1 MSMPSTP
8 RLDTDSMLDRHGE
21 SDRLRSATV
30 VAIAS
35 ASDKGQSLV
44 QSRYLHIIRHF
55 KNDIGGK
62 KGYLMSTPVTSEPVS
77 PDNRTTLELNAVLP
91 LTAEV
96 HDGHLHIGG
105 VDMVEL
111 ARTQGTALYVMDE
124 RHIRMQLSTYRV
136 EMNAH
141 GVAADVA
148 YASKAFT
155 SVAMCRL
162 VAEEGCCLDVSSG
175 GELAIAQAADFPME
189 HVVVHGNDKT
199 PCELTEAITA
209 RVGLIVADSIE
220 ELDRIDAIATGQ
232 GVRQRV
238 LLRVTPGV
246 HADTHSFI
254 QTGQE
259 DSKFGFSAHSGAAL
273 DATVHALSLPG
284 VDLSGFHM
292 HIGSQIFSLDS
303 FVHAV
308 EIMVDFMA
316 RVREKTGFIVRD
328 FDCGGGLGI
337 AYRPTDEPSTIA
349 CYADVLIDAIKRQ
362 CAAHGLPIPHVYAE
376 PGRSIVADAGVTLY
390 TVGSIKHLPGIR
402 TYVAVDGGMTDNI
415 RPALYG
421 AVYEATVAN
430 RASEPRT
437 TIVALAGK
445 HCESGDILIHDAS
458 LQPVE
463 DGDII
468 CIFSTGAYCQTMSSN
483 YNKQVRP
490 GVVFVSDG
498 KVRQV
503 VRRETYDDLLRYEV
517 Y

>member
-1 MSMPSTP
+1 MSMS
-8 RLDTDSMLDRHGE
+8 
-21 SDRLRSATV
+21 
-30 VAIAS
+30 VA
-35 ASDKGQSLV
+35 
-44 QSRYLHIIRHF
+44 
-55 KNDIGGK
+55 
-62 KGYLMSTPVTSEPVS
+62 SEPIS
-77 PDNRTTLELNAVLP
+77 PDNRTTMGLGAVLP

-96 HDGHLHIGG
+96 RGSHLFIGG

-111 ARTQGTALYVMDE
+111 ARAQGTALYVMDE
-124 RHIRMQLSTYRV
+124 RHVRMQLGTYRT

-141 GVAADVA
+141 GAVADVA
-148 YASKAFT
+148 YAGKAFT

-162 VAEEGCCLDVSSG
+162 VADEGCSLDVSSG
-175 GELAIAQAADFPME
+175 GELAIARAARFPME
-189 HVVVHGNDKT
+189 RIIVHGNDKT
-199 PCELTEAITA
+199 PLELTEAIEA
-209 RVGLIVADSIE
+209 GVGLIVADSNE
-220 ELDRIDAIATGQ
+220 ELDRIDAIATER
-232 GVRQRV
+232 GVRQQV

-273 DATVHALSLPG
+273 EAAIYALALPG
-284 VDLSGFHM
+284 VDLAGFHM
-292 HIGSQIFSLDS
+292 HIGSQIFSLDP
-303 FVHAV
+303 FVRAV
-308 EIMVDFMA
+308 EVMVDFMA
-316 RVREKTGFIVRD
+316 QVRERTGFVARD

-337 AYRPTDEPSTIA
+337 AYRPTGEPSTIA
-349 CYADVLIDAIKRQ
+349 QYAELLVGTITRC
-362 CAAHGLPIPHVYAE
+362 CAVRDLSVPRIHVE
-376 PGRSIVADAGVTLY
+376 PGRSVVADAGVTLY
-390 TVGSIKHLPGIR
+390 TVGSVKRLPGIR

-430 RASEPRT
+430 RAGEPRGT
-437 TIVALAGK
+437 VVSIAGK
-445 HCESGDILIHDAS
+445 HCESGDILIRDAS
-458 LQPVE
+458 LQPVT

-498 KVRQV
+498 TVRQV
-503 VRRETYDDLLRYEV
+503 VRRETYDDLLSCEV